1 MRFPSISKGIG
12 GSGIGIAAICAAA
25 ALAFAPISAAQGYGG
40 SQPAPSQQQQSAKPA
55 QPAAQQP
62 AAQQAEPPKVD
73 LEEEKAFKAF
83 FDLKFDATDRTIQLG
98 EQFIQKYPTSKY
110 AEQVYSRLT
119 LAYYDK
125 QQYEK
130 MYAAADKA
138 LELNK
143 DDVTVLVMF
152 GWVIPHKIDPNDME
166 ADRRLAKAEE
176 YEKHALAVLD
186 TLPKPAGMTDELFA
200 KSKVA
205 TQSQA
210 HSALGLIY
218 YRLQDPAKSV
228 DELKKGAGTAASP
241 DPTDYYV
248 MGAELTQLK
257 RYPEA
262 ADAYEKCS
270 KIPGGLQDRC
280 KQGAEQAKK
289 QAAATPPTPKQ

>member
-1 MRFPSISKGIG
+1 MRFPLISKGLG

-25 ALAFAPISAAQGYGG
+25 ALAFAPFSLGQGYGG
-40 SQPAPSQQQQSAKPA
+40 SQPAPSQQQQPA
-55 QPAAQQP
+55 QPAKPAAPP
-62 AAQQAEPPKVD
+62 AAQQAEPLKVD
-73 LEEEKAFKAF
+73 PEEEKAYKAF
-83 FDLKFDATDRTIQLG
+83 YDLKFDATDQTIQLG
-98 EQFIQKYPTSKY
+98 EQFVQKYPASKY
-110 AEQVYSRLT
+110 TEQVYSHLT
-119 LAYYDK
+119 QAYFDK
-125 QQYEK
+125 QQFEK
-130 MYAAADKA
+130 MYAAGDKA
-138 LELNK
+138 LAINK
-143 DDVTVLVMF
+143 DDVSVLVLI
-152 GWVIPHKIDPNDME
+152 GWVIPHRIDPNDIE
-166 ADRRLAKAEE
+166 ADRRLTKAEE

-186 TLPKPAGMTDELFA
+186 AMPKPAAISDEQFA
-200 KSKVA
+200 KSKTA
-205 TQSQA
+205 AQSQA

-228 DELKKGAGTAASP
+228 DELKKGAGTAANP

-270 KIPGGLQDRC
+270 KTPGGLQDRC